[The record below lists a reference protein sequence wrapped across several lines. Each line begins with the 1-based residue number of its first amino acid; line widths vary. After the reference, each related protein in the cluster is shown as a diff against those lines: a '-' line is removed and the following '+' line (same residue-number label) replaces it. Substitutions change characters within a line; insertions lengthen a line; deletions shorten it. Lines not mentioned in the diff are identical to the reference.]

1 MKKYTLT
8 KLIVVCLL
16 CVIFLLTGCEQYQS
30 TFHETNSNT
39 STESSQFK
47 PEDNEDT
54 PPPISSI
61 QVDSFEAILGMLT
74 NPNLDQ
80 YSEDRQ
86 IKYQEMCDVICRSG
100 FVYRVVLSD
109 EASSEDAITLFE
121 RDGANIFLLKPY
133 LPLEDIGIISYV
145 TFRDEVYQVSV
156 FCVDS
161 SIAADDNQTY
171 IQKRLHREITS
182 QETTPSGDLFFCSEG
197 ITPSTHK
204 NCVISFMDSEHYYL
218 IKTSASVEEL
228 KDFVELLNFEK
239 VFLINNTEL

>member
-1 MKKYTLT
+1 MKNIKRILAIVFC
-8 KLIVVCLL
+8 LIICFSL
-16 CVIFLLTGCEQYQS
+16 CSCNYIDELRSKQAFYD
-30 TFHETNSNT
+30 
-39 STESSQFK
+39 ES
-47 PEDNEDT
+47 
-54 PPPISSI
+54 
-61 QVDSFEAILGMLT
+61 G
-74 NPNLDQ
+74 
-80 YSEDRQ
+80 
-86 IKYQEMCDVICRSG
+86 
-100 FVYRVVLSD
+100 
-109 EASSEDAITLFE
+109 
-121 RDGANIFLLKPY
+121 NI
-133 LPLEDIGIISYV
+133 